1 MFSVDARVA
10 SRAPD
15 ARDGRGDARS
25 RARAMSTRCARAA
38 RGARAR
44 HARRATD
51 ASTSRERD
59 DEDEDED
66 EDEDGRERAE
76 RLAAVVNCYDVAALS
91 ASATRASS
99 YVREELA
106 GMTTAQKMIFMD
118 ALSSTGIENAW
129 TIAGE
134 GYALTR
140 AERAASAGSTK
151 DFHAANEILGDDDAN
166 ARGDG
171 VRVFEGRVAK
181 LPTKFLNRFAKAFY
195 VDEDDDPMRSAAS
208 RRFLGRAPIKKGPL
222 DALLPLYFAS
232 NDFTDDSVTIPGTA
246 ERADLSLDYRDVP
259 VLATR
264 RPLASRAGGVSWPA
278 PRLALYPF
286 DALVDY
292 IRPLAPGVLV
302 GRGYRFKADVPRR
315 FLDFVLVRRE

>member
-51 ASTSRERD
+51 ASRRARETR

-232 NDFTDDSVTIPGTA
+232 NDFTDDSVTIPGTG

-264 RPLASRAGGVSWPA
+264 RPR
-278 PRLALYPF
+278 R
-286 DALVDY
+286 
-292 IRPLAPGVLV
+292 
-302 GRGYRFKADVPRR
+302 VPRR
-315 FLDFVLVRRE
+315 RRLLARASPRALPVRRLGRLHPPARAGRARRSRLQVQSRRSAQVFRFRARSS

>member
-59 DEDEDED
+59 DEGEDED

-76 RLAAVVNCYDVAALS
+76 RLAAVENCYDVAALS

-118 ALSSTGIENAW
+118 ALSSTGIVNAW

-140 AERAASAGSTK
+140 AERAASAG
-151 DFHAANEILGDDDAN
+151 
-166 ARGDG
+166 
-171 VRVFEGRVAK
+171 
-181 LPTKFLNRFAKAFY
+181 
-195 VDEDDDPMRSAAS
+195 
-208 RRFLGRAPIKKGPL
+208 
-222 DALLPLYFAS
+222 
-232 NDFTDDSVTIPGTA
+232 
-246 ERADLSLDYRDVP
+246 
-259 VLATR
+259 
-264 RPLASRAGGVSWPA
+264 
-278 PRLALYPF
+278 
-286 DALVDY
+286 
-292 IRPLAPGVLV
+292 
-302 GRGYRFKADVPRR
+302 
-315 FLDFVLVRRE
+315 